1 MTMYEEEGGEEGAGW
16 GGEVGKG
23 GLGSLGAGEAAGA
36 GDLGWRQ
43 TENVLVE
50 WRSMIVGR
58 KRREGWRVLF
68 IYRYI
73 FVCVYLCKCWGSE
86 EKGRMEKYYS
96 HIDIYLFVSIYV
108 NAGKESEW
116 MKRSIS

>member
-1 MTMYEEEGGEEGAGW
+1 MTLYEEEGGEEGAGW

-23 GLGSLGAGEAAGA
+23 GAWVPLGVGEAAGA
-36 GDLGWRQ
+36 GDSGWRQ
-43 TENVLVE
+43 AENVLVE

-73 FVCVYLCKCWGSE
+73 FVCVYL
-86 EKGRMEKYYS
+86 
-96 HIDIYLFVSIYV
+96 
-108 NAGKESEW
+108 
-116 MKRSIS
+116 